1 MTVIAV
7 LYNAIKNMH
16 IAILVTVYLL
26 SCLLMGVLGMNRKFG
41 FWGYFFSSIVLTPII
56 GLLLVF
62 ASDPKKVQVVQ
73 KSKKKSERSRK
84 HV

>member
-1 MTVIAV
+1 
-7 LYNAIKNMH
+7 MH
-16 IAILVTVYLL
+16 IAILGTVYLL

-73 KSKKKSERSRK
+73 KK
-84 HV
+84 

>member
-1 MTVIAV
+1 M
-7 LYNAIKNMH
+7 
-16 IAILVTVYLL
+16 LVTVYLL